1 MLFWWC
7 FYIETAGQDSG
18 EGGRG
23 MTEKLWHIAQ
33 DGRQIDGTQS
43 IEQVANLVG
52 SSAASSFLV
61 WKDGMGQW
69 LTPQEVPEIAALLA
83 PPRQPEVQVPAAPP
97 STPKQAP
104 AEAGSFDLGAVRER
118 MGFLRSLFD
127 LKFESLVT
135 PTMVTVL
142 YAVAII
148 FVVLS
153 FLAMVFSGLGSIVS
167 GIKYSNWGMAA
178 LGLIWTLLS
187 PVLAVLYLAMIRLFF
202 EVVVVLF
209 KIHDQLKRS

>member
-1 MLFWWC
+1 
-7 FYIETAGQDSG
+7 
-18 EGGRG
+18 
-23 MTEKLWHIAQ
+23 MTEKLWHAAQ
-33 DGRQIDGTQS
+33 DGRQIDGTQTLK
-43 IEQVANLVG
+43 EVADLV
-52 SSAASSFLV
+52 SSSPASSFLV
-61 WKDGMGQW
+61 WKDGMDQW
-69 LTPQEVPEIAALLA
+69 LTPAEVPGIAALLT
-83 PPRQPEVQVPAAPP
+83 PPDPPQVQAPAAPP

-104 AEAGSFDLGAVRER
+104 AQPGAFDLGAVRER

-142 YAVAII
+142 YAVAMV
-148 FVVLS
+148 FVALG

-167 GIKYSNWGMAA
+167 GIKYSNWTMAA
-178 LGLIWTLLS
+178 LGLIWILLS
-187 PVLAVLYLAMIRLFF
+187 PVLAVLYLAMVRLFF

>member
-1 MLFWWC
+1 
-7 FYIETAGQDSG
+7 
-18 EGGRG
+18 
-23 MTEKLWHIAQ
+23 MTEKSWHIAQ
-33 DGRQIDGTQS
+33 DGRQVDGTQTLQ
-43 IEQVANLVG
+43 EVADLVG
-52 SSAASSFLV
+52 SSPASSFLV
-61 WKDGMGQW
+61 WKDGMDQW
-69 LTPQEVPEIAALLA
+69 LTPPEVPEIAALLA
-83 PPRQPEVQVPAAPP
+83 PPDPPKVQAPAAPP
-97 STPKQAP
+97 SAPKQAP
-104 AEAGSFDLGAVRER
+104 AQAGSFDLGAVRER

-142 YAVAII
+142 YAVAMV
-148 FVVLS
+148 FVALG

-187 PVLAVLYLAMIRLFF
+187 PVLAILYLAMVRLFF

-209 KIHDQLKRS
+209 KIHDQLKRP

>member
-1 MLFWWC
+1 
-7 FYIETAGQDSG
+7 
-18 EGGRG
+18 
-23 MTEKLWHIAQ
+23 MTEKLWHVAQ
-33 DGRQIDGTQS
+33 DGRQTDGTKTLQ
-43 IEQVANLVG
+43 QVTDLV
-52 SSAASSFLV
+52 SSSPASSFLV

-69 LTPQEVPEIAALLA
+69 LTPEEIPEIAAFLA
-83 PPRQPEVQVPAAPP
+83 PPEPPGVQAPAAPP
-97 STPKQAP
+97 STPTQAP
-104 AEAGSFDLGAVRER
+104 AQPGSFDIGAVRER

-142 YAVAII
+142 YAVAMV
-148 FVVLS
+148 FVVLG
-153 FLAMVFSGLGSIVS
+153 FLAMVFSGLGSIIS

-178 LGLIWTLLS
+178 LGLVWTLLS